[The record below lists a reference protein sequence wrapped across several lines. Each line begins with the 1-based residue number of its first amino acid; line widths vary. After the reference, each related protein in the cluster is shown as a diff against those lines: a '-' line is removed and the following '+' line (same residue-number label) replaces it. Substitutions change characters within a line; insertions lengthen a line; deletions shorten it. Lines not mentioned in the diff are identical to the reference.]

1 MARLDALHRDH
12 RRSGRVDRVDEVAAV
27 DPCTAR
33 CRALANPRGAR
44 GGHCDPPAWR
54 HRRQRA
60 RLEVVGGERDRELP
74 DHDGRDRTPESLR
87 TGALEDAPDECQT
100 HDFCALL
107 DDRPLDLRDGSAGRS
122 ARCASSIPAPELD
135 PWAAGCAPA
144 RTPPHGRK
152 PSGVRMTT
160 LIQGVYL
167 RRSVCVR
174 RGSIAECRSGTG
186 APPENALVPS
196 PDPRHPRRIPC
207 PPEPSTT
214 TAGLLRLRVRS
225 VFVWSGGG
233 APWLR
238 AGARARGTR
247 WVVRPSPAAGA
258 RRRACS

>member
-1 MARLDALHRDH
+1 MRSLLSTPARPAAGRSPTPAAREAVIAILRPGDTGGNVPGSKWWAGNAIASSPTTTAGTERPRADGRARWRTPPTSA
-12 RRSGRVDRVDEVAAV
+12 RRTTSAR
-27 DPCTAR
+27 CSTTAR
-33 CRALANPRGAR
+33 STSA
-44 GGHCDPPAWR
+44 
-54 HRRQRA
+54 
-60 RLEVVGGERDRELP
+60 
-74 DHDGRDRTPESLR
+74 T
-87 TGALEDAPDECQT
+87 
-100 HDFCALL
+100 
-107 DDRPLDLRDGSAGRS
+107 GSAGRS